1 MTGRAGWE
9 GYRGSI
15 LRVDLT
21 GGSVRREELP
31 EELVG
36 RWLGGKGLG
45 TVLER
50 LENDPG
56 AGPFAAENRLILVTG
71 PAAGTTIPTATR
83 LGLFARSPLNGLTLE
98 SYLGGSFGH
107 YLKRAGWDAIVIHG
121 RAAAPVTLV
130 IRDGEARLE
139 DASALWGQDIY
150 ATENRLK
157 ERHGATAQVLSIG
170 PAGENLVRYAC
181 IGHNL
186 HRHFGRM
193 GSGAVLGSKN
203 LKAVVLTGTGAV
215 AVHDPDGLREYVREL
230 NRRIREHPGT
240 GKVYPLAGTVNF
252 VSKANHLGVFPSHY
266 WHRGEAKAVERIDF
280 EFMREHTLVR
290 QTRCHGCL
298 IGCAHV
304 NRVKDGPY
312 AGVEIDGPEFET
324 IYAFGGLCDVGD
336 LREIIQLNDRCD
348 RLGVDTM
355 HVGNVLGLLMDA
367 TERGRLPE
375 ALRIG
380 WGDTERMLVFIERI
394 AAREGAWRL
403 PGEGVR
409 AMAGELGL
417 EDLAIHGKGL
427 EPAGYDP
434 RGVQSM
440 ALTYGVGLRGAT
452 HLSSNSYARDI
463 SGQAREHELAG
474 PDRAVDRFSLARKAE
489 LVAIHDRLQRRR
501 RLPHPLPLPQP
512 RHLLHWGD
520 DSRMLQL
527 LTGAGFGAGG
537 AEADRQRPGHPRP
550 LGQPGAGPGRGGR
563 PQPGAS
569 SASRTSP
576 SAPGS
581 TPSLRWTFIGTALT
595 MTPCAASRGG
605 VGAQT
610 TARGRGRQRK
620 RVSTRL
626 RRCQAI
632 STNTAAM
639 IRPPMAICSTK
650 GSISSRFPPLRRVV
664 MRTTASRTVPRIV
677 PCSPP
682 GSPPDHG
689 RWRWA
694 SSRVIPGRRDPVGQ
708 PGGEQDA
715 GHRSKAKAE
724 KPYTP

>member
-56 AGPFAAENRLILVTG
+56 SGPFAAENRLILVTG
-71 PAAGTTIPTATR
+71 PAAGTTVPTATR

-489 LVAIHDRLQRRR
+489 LVANMIDFNAVADCLILCRFLNRD
-501 RLPHPLPLPQP
+501 
-512 RHLLHWGD
+512 LLTWGD
-520 DSRMLQL
+520 YSRMLQL
-527 LTGAGFGAGG
+527 LTGRVSGEAELKRIANDLATLGRWGNLERGLGAADDRLPGRFFSEPNVSERSGG
-537 AEADRQRPGHPRP
+537 HAVSEADF
-550 LGQPGAGPGRGGR
+550 L
-563 PQPGAS
+563 S
-569 SASRTSP
+569 E
-576 SAPGS
+576 
-581 TPSLRWTFIGTALT
+581 
-595 MTPCAASRGG
+595 
-605 VGAQT
+605 
-610 TARGRGRQRK
+610 
-620 RVSTRL
+620 L
-626 RRCQAI
+626 RRYYALR
-632 STNTAAM
+632 NWNGEGVPNY
-639 IRPPMAICSTK
+639 RPA
-650 GSISSRFPPLRRVV
+650 L
-664 MRTTASRTVPRIV
+664 
-677 PCSPP
+677 
-682 GSPPDHG
+682 G
-689 RWRWA
+689 R
-694 SSRVIPGRRDPVGQ
+694 
-708 PGGEQDA
+708 
-715 GHRSKAKAE
+715 
-724 KPYTP
+724 